1 MELMDATWR
10 TLFLLCNNGSC
21 FFCLYPLTKTK
32 LILIYLQHML
42 LHKRDFHQ
50 NIHAV

>member
-10 TLFLLCNNGSC
+10 PLFLLYNNGSC
-21 FFCLYPLTKTK
+21 FLSLSADEDKTYFN
-32 LILIYLQHML
+32 LSTTHA

>member
-10 TLFLLCNNGSC
+10 PLFLLYNNGSC
-21 FFCLYPLTKTK
+21 FLSLSADEDK

-42 LHKRDFHQ
+42 LHKRDFHR

>member
-10 TLFLLCNNGSC
+10 PLFLLCNNGSC
-21 FFCLYPLTKTK
+21 FLSLSADEDKTY
-32 LILIYLQHML
+32 LIYLQHML

>member
-10 TLFLLCNNGSC
+10 PLFLLYNNGSC
-21 FFCLYPLTKTK
+21 FFPLMKTK

-42 LHKRDFHQ
+42 LHKRDFHR